1 MYILLVSTKNKVKIK
16 KKIALLLIHKLSHVL
31 ILICPLKAEK

>member
-1 MYILLVSTKNKVKIK
+1 MYILLVSTKNKVKI

-31 ILICPLKAEK
+31 ILICPLKADK